1 MSKEKDVQ
9 WSCPSLY
16 TDIVG
21 RTIGL
26 HIYRKHLYSSE
37 ELFIM
42 PYIYIWRTQTCI
54 LIFVYD
60 FKMKQKRW
68 LVKYVRVLYKYK
80 LVHRVKLSS
89 G

>member
-9 WSCPSLY
+9 WGCPSLY

-26 HIYRKHLYSSE
+26 HIYRKNLYYSE

-42 PYIYIWRTQTCI
+42 SYIYGG
-54 LIFVYD
+54 L
-60 FKMKQKRW
+60 
-68 LVKYVRVLYKYK
+68 
-80 LVHRVKLSS
+80 
-89 G
+89 

>member
-9 WSCPSLY
+9 WGCPSLY

-42 PYIYIWRTQTCI
+42 SYIYMEDSKTCI

-60 FKMKQKRW
+60 FKMIQNRW

-80 LVHRVKLSS
+80 LVHRFKLSS

>member
-9 WSCPSLY
+9 WSCP
-16 TDIVG
+16 DIVG

-42 PYIYIWRTQTCI
+42 PYIYMEDSKTCI

-60 FKMKQKRW
+60 FKTKQNRW

>member
-1 MSKEKDVQ
+1 MYSEVVPLCTPISSVELLVSTFTEK
-9 WSCPSLY
+9 
-16 TDIVG
+16 
-21 RTIGL
+21 
-26 HIYRKHLYSSE
+26 
-37 ELFIM
+37 
-42 PYIYIWRTQTCI
+42 IYITPRNYLLCHINMEDSKTCI

-60 FKMKQKRW
+60 FKMKQNRW

>member
-9 WSCPSLY
+9 WGCPSLY

-26 HIYRKHLYSSE
+26 HIYRKNLYYSE
-37 ELFIM
+37 ELLILLCH
-42 PYIYIWRTQTCI
+42 IYMEDSKTCI

-60 FKMKQKRW
+60 FKMKQNRW

-80 LVHRVKLSS
+80 LLHRV
-89 G
+89 

>member
-9 WSCPSLY
+9 WGCPSLY

-26 HIYRKHLYSSE
+26 HIYRKNLYYSE

-42 PYIYIWRTQTCI
+42 SYIYGGLLDI

-60 FKMKQKRW
+60 FKMIQNRW

-80 LVHRVKLSS
+80 LLHRV
-89 G
+89 

>member
-42 PYIYIWRTQTCI
+42 PYIYMEDSDLHLDICLRLQNDTEP
-54 LIFVYD
+54 LA
-60 FKMKQKRW
+60 
-68 LVKYVRVLYKYK
+68 
-80 LVHRVKLSS
+80 S
-89 G
+89 